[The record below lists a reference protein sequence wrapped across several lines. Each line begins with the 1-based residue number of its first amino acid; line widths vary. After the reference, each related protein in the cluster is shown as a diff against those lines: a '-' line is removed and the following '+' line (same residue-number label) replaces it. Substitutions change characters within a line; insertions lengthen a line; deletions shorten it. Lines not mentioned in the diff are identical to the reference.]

1 MEEIRRYTIDGDVI
15 EYKFVRRKMKTIR
28 LRITSDGTL
37 AVSCPMRTP
46 IYEVERVIAK
56 NKEWIK
62 TTREHTLEQMPKEPK
77 REYYT
82 GEKYLFLG
90 DEYTLLVMQNPKE
103 GVELKSDY
111 IFLSTRS
118 LDDYDRKKRLL
129 DKWYIAQT
137 EKIFKQRF
145 YALIEKFRDLFP
157 YEYQLKIRSMTARWG
172 SCMINR
178 NTVVLNSRLIY
189 ADESLIDYVICHEL
203 SHFKFKNHDKDFYAM
218 LTYLCPDWKERKKL
232 LGTKYIYY
240 VR

>member
-1 MEEIRRYTIDGDVI
+1 MDELRKVTIDGDVI

-28 LRITSDGTL
+28 LRIIGDGTL

-62 TTREHTLEQMPKEPK
+62 TTRLHTLEQLPKEQT

-90 DEYTLLVMQNPKE
+90 VERTLLVAQSPKE
-103 GVELKSDY
+103 GVELKGDY
-111 IFLSTRS
+111 IFLSARS

-129 DKWYIAQT
+129 DKWYIEQT
-137 EKIFKQRF
+137 ERIFKQRF
-145 YALIEKFRDLFP
+145 YAQIEKFRDLFP

-203 SHFKFKNHDKDFYAM
+203 SHFKFKNHDRDFYAM